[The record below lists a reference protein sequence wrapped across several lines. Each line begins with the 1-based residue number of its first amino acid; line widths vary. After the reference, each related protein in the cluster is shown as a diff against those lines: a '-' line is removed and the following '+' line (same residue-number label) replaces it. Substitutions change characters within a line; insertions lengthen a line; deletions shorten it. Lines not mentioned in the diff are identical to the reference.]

1 MKVSEI
7 MTREPATI
15 GPDATL
21 GEAATL
27 MKQQDCGSI
36 PVVENGRLV
45 GIVTDRDIVIRAI
58 AAGKDPKKT
67 RAAEVMCA
75 DPITVAPD
83 DDVNVA
89 EREMRERQ
97 VRRLPVVE
105 DGRLVG
111 ILVTAQLAR
120 VERAN
125 ELGETIEEISKPAS
139 GRASHARG

>member
-21 GEAATL
+21 GDAATL
-27 MKQQDCGSI
+27 MKQQDCGAI

-45 GIVTDRDIVIRAI
+45 GIVTDRDIVFRAI
-58 AAGKDPKKT
+58 AAGKVPKKT
-67 RAAEVMCA
+67 RAAEVMSA

>member
-45 GIVTDRDIVIRAI
+45 GIVTDRDIVIRAV
-58 AAGKDPKKT
+58 AAGEDPKKT
-67 RAAEVMCA
+67 RAAGGGSA
-75 DPITVAPD
+75 APITVAPGGD
-83 DDVNVA
+83 GNGAGRDK
-89 EREMRERQ
+89 RGPRGRGRPP
-97 VRRLPVVE
+97 RR
-105 DGRLVG
+105 GR
-111 ILVTAQLAR
+111 R
-120 VERAN
+120 PR
-125 ELGETIEEISKPAS
+125 
-139 GRASHARG
+139 

>member
-67 RAAEVMCA
+67 RAAEVMSA
-75 DPITVAPD
+75 DPIAVAPD

-97 VRRLPVVE
+97 GRRRPPVRGGGPGGSPAAAPPPRGGP
-105 DGRLVG
+105 GH
-111 ILVTAQLAR
+111 QLREA
-120 VERAN
+120 
-125 ELGETIEEISKPAS
+125 
-139 GRASHARG
+139 HA